1 MPGHNVGRGME
12 SRGKSKKSKAPK
24 GGPRGRGLRATRK
37 FKDTEEGKAAIERGL
52 RRSLAGEGESDVSK
66 YDDRLAAAIRD
77 VDFRNSP
84 IGRSLLADQFKR
96 GDISA
101 TAFDNALRNLQNPVE
116 REKRSLAEIRQVN
129 QLLGLNPTA
138 GMGILDSLRSGAQG
152 EQFKQEKRRL
162 RNLAT
167 LSPVRQAI
175 ASLFGR
181 RTDDFPTTDQVFGVS
196 AEEDA
201 RLRLLSNPD
210 LQNFQFNEFLDNL
223 DDFGDVAPEQVVTDP
238 IIDIPTTQVEEQ
250 PNISQVD
257 LSGIVGPAIGAG
269 ILGAAAAP
277 RIFSGP
283 PKSVRFKPTVRGIP
297 GVVGSGSAVRSGP
310 PKATRFPGTSIKLP
324 AAGTGVLASEAA
336 KRSGLS
342 RFASMLPAL
351 GARTAAKSMLGPV
364 GAALLVPDL
373 AYTGLS
379 AFAPEFTQQ
388 FIDEPLAE
396 FGQGFANMGDTM
408 GQAYAVDPSQINSSE
423 LIKASI
429 LNN

>member
-12 SRGKSKKSKAPK
+12 SLGKSKKSKAPK
-24 GGPRGRGLRATRK
+24 GGPRGRNLRRTQR

-77 VDFRNSP
+77 VDFRNSA
-84 IGRSLLADQFKR
+84 IGRSLLADEFRR
-96 GDISA
+96 GDITA
-101 TAFDNALRNLQNPVE
+101 TDFSRLQDIQQNPGD
-116 REKRSLAEIRQVN
+116 RTLAERRQINTV
-129 QLLGLNPTA
+129 LGLNPTS
-138 GMGILDSLRSGAQG
+138 GMGILDSLRSGFQG
-152 EQFKQEKRRL
+152 EQFEQEKRRL

-175 ASLFGR
+175 ASLFDR
-181 RTDDFPTTDQVFGVS
+181 TTDDFPTTDQVFGVS

-201 RLRLLSNPD
+201 RLRALSNPD
-210 LQNFQFNEFLDNL
+210 VQNLMFDRFL

-238 IIDIPTTQVEEQ
+238 TTQVEEQ

-257 LSGIVGPAIGAG
+257 LGNIAGPIIGAG

-373 AYTGLS
+373 
-379 AFAPEFTQQ
+379 
-388 FIDEPLAE
+388 
-396 FGQGFANMGDTM
+396 
-408 GQAYAVDPSQINSSE
+408 
-423 LIKASI
+423 
-429 LNN
+429 

>member
-12 SRGKSKKSKAPK
+12 SLGKSKKSKAPK
-24 GGPRGRGLRATRK
+24 GGPRGRNLRRTQR

-77 VDFRNSP
+77 VDFRNSA
-84 IGRSLLADQFKR
+84 IGRSLLADEFRR
-96 GDISA
+96 GDITA
-101 TAFDNALRNLQNPVE
+101 TDFSRLQDIQQNPGD
-116 REKRSLAEIRQVN
+116 RTLAERRQINTV
-129 QLLGLNPTA
+129 LGLNPTS
-138 GMGILDSLRSGAQG
+138 GMGILDSLRSGFQG
-152 EQFKQEKRRL
+152 EQFEQEKRRL

-175 ASLFGR
+175 ASLFDR
-181 RTDDFPTTDQVFGVS
+181 TTDDFPTTDQVFGVS

-201 RLRLLSNPD
+201 RLRALSNPD
-210 LQNFQFNEFLDNL
+210 VQNLMFDRFL

-238 IIDIPTTQVEEQ
+238 TTQVEEQ

-257 LSGIVGPAIGAG
+257 LGNIAGPIIGAG

-336 KRSGLS
+336 KKSGLS
-342 RFASMLPAL
+342 RFASMLPAF
-351 GARTAAKSMLGPV
+351 GARAASRSMLGPV

-388 FIDEPLAE
+388 FIDEPVAE
-396 FGQGFANMGDTM
+396 FGQGFRNMDTM
-408 GQAYAVDPSQINSSE
+408 GQAFAVDPSQISLSD
-423 LIKASI
+423 I